1 MTDSAAWPEQPSTP
15 APLVRA
21 VSDKSCDGR
30 FSDYTLREEAKS
42 DWVLLPQK
50 RPEAA
55 GVRCCGLLDA
65 EEFRLIAMNTAVPAP
80 SAVGP
85 GICLVTG
92 GTGLVGNNV
101 VRRLLAAGRQVRV
114 LVRPRRSG
122 IDRSLEGLTIDQ
134 RVGTL
139 EDEDSL
145 QQAVD
150 GASLV
155 IHSAAVVHC
164 GWRHR
169 DEMQR
174 VNVEGTARLARAARR
189 AGARFVQVSSVD
201 ALGLRADGVPG
212 DEETPPG
219 GMVECPYVVTKR
231 EAEAAVLAEVDQG
244 LDAVIVNPVYMIG
257 PWDWKPSSGRMLL
270 EVGSGKG
277 LLAPPGAN
285 DFVDV
290 RDVVSGIEAA
300 AARGQ
305 TGRRYILGGHPLTYL
320 EAWRVFAEVTGR
332 RPPLGN
338 APPLAVRT
346 AGWFGDLAATVL
358 RREPPVNSAAAGMSM
373 LRHNFS
379 CERAQT
385 ELGYR
390 FRPFAETVADAWVWF
405 CEHGYAGGQRE
416 QYTQSASCHTSC
428 SSKTRAISPSAS
440 GTT

>member
-1 MTDSAAWPEQPSTP
+1 
-15 APLVRA
+15 
-21 VSDKSCDGR
+21 
-30 FSDYTLREEAKS
+30 
-42 DWVLLPQK
+42 
-50 RPEAA
+50 
-55 GVRCCGLLDA
+55 
-65 EEFRLIAMNTAVPAP
+65 LIAMNSPQAGQVAAARGT
-80 SAVGP
+80 
-85 GICLVTG
+85 CLVTG

-101 VRRLLAAGRQVRV
+101 VRRLLEQGWRVRV
-114 LVRPRRSG
+114 LMRPRQEG
-122 IDRSLEGLTIDQ
+122 IDRSLADLPVDVWAG
-134 RVGTL
+134 RL
-139 EDEDSL
+139 EDTASL
-145 QQAVD
+145 EQAVAGTD
-150 GASLV
+150 LV

-164 GWRHR
+164 GWRQRAAMH
-169 DEMQR
+169 R
-174 VNVEGTARLARAARR
+174 VNVEGTARLALATRR
-189 AGARFVQVSSVD
+189 AGARLVHVSSVD
-201 ALGLRADGVPG
+201 ALGLRADGRPA

-231 EAEAAVLAEVDQG
+231 DAEAAVLAEVDRG

-290 RDVVSGIEAA
+290 RDVVAGIESA

-305 TGRRYILGGHPLTYL
+305 AGRRYILGGHPLTYL
-320 EAWRVFAEVTGR
+320 EAWQIFAEVTGR

-346 AGWFGDLAATVL
+346 AGWFGDLAAAVL

-373 LRHNFS
+373 LKHNFS
-379 CERAQT
+379 CQRAIR
-385 ELGYR
+385 ELGYQ

-405 CEHGYAGGQRE
+405 CNHGYVGGCSER
-416 QYTQSASCHTSC
+416 YNSTSSCRTSC

-440 GTT
+440 STT